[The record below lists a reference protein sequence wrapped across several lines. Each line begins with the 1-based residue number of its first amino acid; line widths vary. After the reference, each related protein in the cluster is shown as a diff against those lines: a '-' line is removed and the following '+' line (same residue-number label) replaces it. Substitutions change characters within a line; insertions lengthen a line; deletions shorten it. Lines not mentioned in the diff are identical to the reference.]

1 MHYLPLSAAVFLRG
15 QLWFVAIRLRTSGE
29 ICLRA
34 PWFPQHPSLPEALL
48 LTGIPPTTIIGMP
61 QESSFYLSRF
71 ALLRQAHPAD
81 QSIFMGVSSYF

>member
-34 PWFPQHPSLPEALL
+34 PCFPNIHLCQK
-48 LTGIPPTTIIGMP
+48 
-61 QESSFYLSRF
+61 LSC
-71 ALLRQAHPAD
+71 
-81 QSIFMGVSSYF
+81 